1 MTKNNK
7 KVDSGVH
14 YEITQADYN
23 LLVKHA
29 KQVPELQQVLSRARA
44 VQDDKIPVVPT
55 KAVAAP
61 VVASA
66 APNPVVKETT
76 DDDVLKRVLGE
87 NYGNAVVYNYK
98 TQTLSPKQYNGQEVL
113 WDKNTEYW
121 AKELKK
127 LFNFHCAPIELVA
140 YVTMQVAERDFP
152 GFAKW
157 TQPGKFV
164 ESNKNGCG
172 LVGNLIIEE
181 DLSKGPEL
189 FNKNAWLG
197 YNYYTDTPDIAAQN
211 CANDFAC
218 AITTL
223 APIEWELFFE
233 YQR

>member
-1 MTKNNK
+1 MADNNK
-7 KVDSGVH
+7 KVSNNIH
-14 YEITQADYN
+14 YEITQSDYN

-44 VQDDKIPVVPT
+44 VQDDKTPVVQSPSP
-55 KAVAAP
+55 AAP
-61 VVASA
+61 VGRVRG
-66 APNPVVKETT
+66 PDPVVKEQPT
-76 DDDVLKRVLGE
+76 DDVLKRVLGE

-113 WDKNTEYW
+113 WNKSTEYW

-127 LFNFHCAPIELVA
+127 LFMFHCAPIELVA
-140 YVTMQVAERDFP
+140 YVTMQVAERDYP

-181 DLSKGPEL
+181 EPSKGPEL
-189 FNKNAWLG
+189 LNKNAWLG
-197 YNYYTDTPDIAAQN
+197 FNYYADTPGLAAQN
-211 CANDFAC
+211 GANDFAC
-218 AITTL
+218 AIVT
-223 APIEWELFFE
+223 ASPIEWELFVE
-233 YQR
+233 KQR

>member
-1 MTKNNK
+1 MADNNK
-7 KVDSGVH
+7 KVSNNIH
-14 YEITQADYN
+14 YEITQSDYN

-44 VQDDKIPVVPT
+44 IKDDKIPVVQSPSP
-55 KAVAAP
+55 AAP

-66 APNPVVKETT
+66 APNPVVKATA
-76 DDDVLKRVLGE
+76 DDVLKRVLGE

-113 WDKNTEYW
+113 WNNSAEYW

-127 LFNFHCAPIELVA
+127 LFMFHCAPIELVA
-140 YVTMQVAERDFP
+140 YVTMQVAERDYP

-181 DLSKGPEL
+181 EPSKGPEL
-189 FNKNAWLG
+189 LNKNAWLG
-197 YNYYTDTPDIAAQN
+197 FNYYADTPDLAAQN
-211 CANDFAC
+211 GANDFAC
-218 AITTL
+218 AIVT
-223 APIEWELFFE
+223 ASPIEWELFVE
-233 YQR
+233 KQR

>member
-1 MTKNNK
+1 MADNNK
-7 KVDSGVH
+7 KVSNNIH

-23 LLVKHA
+23 LLLKHA

-61 VVASA
+61 CGRVRG
-66 APNPVVKETT
+66 PDPVVKETT
-76 DDDVLKRVLGE
+76 DDDVLKRVLGK

-113 WDKNTEYW
+113 WNKDSEYW
-121 AKELKK
+121 AKELKN
-127 LFNFHCAPIELVA
+127 LFKFHLAPIELVA
-140 YVTMQVAERDFP
+140 YVTIQVAERDYP
-152 GFAKW
+152 GLAKW

-181 DLSKGPEL
+181 DPSKGPEL

-197 YNYYTDTPDIAAQN
+197 FNYYANTPDIAAQN
-211 CANDFAC
+211 GASDFAC
-218 AITTL
+218 AITTVGSL
-223 APIEWELFFE
+223 EWELFVE